1 MQKKVRAKKKI
12 SVTAEV
18 NHVDLSW
25 HLLFYEY
32 LKLGIYSLPGY
43 HNLIGNKRFAAAVVD
58 ALNHLNLWF
67 WDNLK

>member
-1 MQKKVRAKKKI
+1 MLI
-12 SVTAEV
+12 YLGTSF
-18 NHVDLSW
+18 
-25 HLLFYEY
+25 FYEY
-32 LKLGIYSLPGY
+32 LKLGICSLPGY